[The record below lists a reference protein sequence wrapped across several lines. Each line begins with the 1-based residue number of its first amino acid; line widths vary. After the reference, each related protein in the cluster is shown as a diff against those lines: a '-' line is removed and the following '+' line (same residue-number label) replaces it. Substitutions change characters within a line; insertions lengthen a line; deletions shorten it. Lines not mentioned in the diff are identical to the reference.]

1 MTTQFFS
8 LLLLLFCSVGQA
20 QNLVPN
26 SSFEEFANGCPENFN
41 EMPVSWTRWKESAN
55 SFSACV
61 DTQSFSDSL
70 GWVPWNGW
78 GTQLADSGESY
89 VGLYAF
95 SPDPSP
101 FSENDFREYL
111 GCELIQPLEVGETY
125 YVSFKT
131 SMGFGNYYFPVWACN
146 RLGAYFVT
154 QGYHYQ
160 DNPLE
165 IPNYAHVYE
174 ENIISDTANW
184 VTIEGSFVAEQAYT
198 HMGLGVF
205 FDFNLLDTMSLM
217 PVSSLG
223 AYYYLDDVCVSRD
236 SLDCQGVVSVHE
248 DENCSVRIFPN
259 PTKSDLFIES
269 KCSIEKVE
277 LFSVMGIL
285 EESMDSYGETNV
297 SLTLEQLSSGAY
309 IALIHTNQGISK
321 KRIMVQ

>member
-1 MTTQFFS
+1 MTTRFFS
-8 LLLLLFCSVGQA
+8 LILLLFCSVGHA

-26 SSFEEFANGCPENFN
+26 SSFEEFENGCPENFN

-55 SFSACV
+55 SFSTCV
-61 DTQSFSDSL
+61 DPQNFSDSL

-95 SPDPSP
+95 SPSPSP
-101 FSENDFREYL
+101 VTENDYREYI

-146 RLGAYFVT
+146 RLGAYFTT

-160 DNPLE
+160 NNPLE

-174 ENIISDTANW
+174 ENIISDTTNW
-184 VTIEGSFVAEQAYT
+184 VTIEGSFIADQAYT

-217 PVSSLG
+217 SVSSLG
-223 AYYYLDDVCVSRD
+223 AYYYLDDVCVSRFE
-236 SLDCQGVVSVHE
+236 DCLTSTDIDNRDNPHFIV
-248 DENCSVRIFPN
+248 FPN
-259 PTKSDLFIES
+259 PASVRVMISGSEPILEIRLLSLDGKELKSEIVSVTNTKELSLSDLSNGTYLIEIFTTLGY
-269 KCSIEKVE
+269 KREKLVV
-277 LFSVMGIL
+277 L
-285 EESMDSYGETNV
+285 
-297 SLTLEQLSSGAY
+297 
-309 IALIHTNQGISK
+309 
-321 KRIMVQ
+321 R